1 MNVTPAFY
9 AHMVSLLS
17 GLARGKIL
25 VVLEGGYFLPSL
37 SEGAYQTVRGLLN
50 YPCPS
55 LEYHKRINPSVVNT
69 INDVKAALM
78 PYWKCF
84 KDTEST
90 CTVDDV
96 LSYDKLVIVD
106 LMFY

>member
-17 GLARGKIL
+17 GLAEGRLL

-37 SEGAYQTVRGLLN
+37 SEGAFQTVRSLLN

-55 LEYHKRINPSVVNT
+55 LEHHKRVNPSVINT
-69 INDVKAALM
+69 INNVKAALM

-84 KDTEST
+84 KNTEST

-96 LSYDKLVIVD
+96 LSYDKLVIGV
-106 LMFY
+106 LLVF